1 MGESAGAGCSRQ
13 SEIIL
18 AEWSLIYFFLSFR
31 VTSDV
36 REQRLFRQ
44 EIFFF
49 HLFLS
54 APPHTTL
61 ILHPSV
67 QKTKGL
73 ASIIDG
79 RSEEILMS
87 ICQRKKKPLPAVC
100 YVCFYVFFS
109 LFPISDSQNKVGEGG
124 GLRSL
129 SFMHRIL
136 GQHRL
141 TEA

>member
-13 SEIIL
+13 SEVIL
-18 AEWSLIYFFLSFR
+18 AERSLIYFFLSFR

-36 REQRLFRQ
+36 REQRLLRR

-87 ICQRKKKPLPAVC
+87 ICQRKKKKKLFLLFVM
-100 YVCFYVFFS
+100 FVFMFFPP
-109 LFPISDSQNKVGEGG
+109 LFPISDSQNKVGEGEG
-124 GLRSL
+124 G
-129 SFMHRIL
+129 
-136 GQHRL
+136 
-141 TEA
+141 